1 MTDSSYIL
9 FYAFIISV
17 AILIINKIFKNQNL
31 LISET
36 GDRHQKFASLSKIP
50 LTGGIFLFLSL
61 LYYFNQNILSLILF
75 SFFILTLGIFSDLK
89 YIRSASKRFIFQT
102 SIVACFVVHND
113 LQILNTKIFL
123 LDQILS
129 NHIFNYI
136 FVSFC
141 ILIVINGSNFLDGLN
156 TLNIGYYSI
165 ILLIIF
171 ILSKNEILYIYE
183 FNIHYLLLIFII
195 IYLLNFFNKIYL
207 GDSGS
212 YLLGFLFSI
221 FLIKIYSWNENIS
234 PFFIILMLWYPSFE
248 TLFSIIRKNI
258 MNKSPMNPDA
268 NHLHQQI
275 FIILKRKFK
284 FETYNANLVSAN
296 LINLYN
302 LAILAI
308 SANFVTNSQIQ
319 ILLIMLNLCVY
330 IFIYFKL
337 FVIRYNRK

>member
-1 MTDSSYIL
+1 
-9 FYAFIISV
+9 
-17 AILIINKIFKNQNL
+17 
-31 LISET
+31 
-36 GDRHQKFASLSKIP
+36 
-50 LTGGIFLFLSL
+50 
-61 LYYFNQNILSLILF
+61 
-75 SFFILTLGIFSDLK
+75 
-89 YIRSASKRFIFQT
+89 
-102 SIVACFVVHND
+102 
-113 LQILNTKIFL
+113 
-123 LDQILS
+123 
-129 NHIFNYI
+129 
-136 FVSFC
+136 
-141 ILIVINGSNFLDGLN
+141 
-156 TLNIGYYSI
+156 
-165 ILLIIF
+165 
-171 ILSKNEILYIYE
+171 
-183 FNIHYLLLIFII
+183 
-195 IYLLNFFNKIYL
+195 
-207 GDSGS
+207 
-212 YLLGFLFSI
+212 
-221 FLIKIYSWNENIS
+221 
-234 PFFIILMLWYPSFE
+234 MLWYPSFE